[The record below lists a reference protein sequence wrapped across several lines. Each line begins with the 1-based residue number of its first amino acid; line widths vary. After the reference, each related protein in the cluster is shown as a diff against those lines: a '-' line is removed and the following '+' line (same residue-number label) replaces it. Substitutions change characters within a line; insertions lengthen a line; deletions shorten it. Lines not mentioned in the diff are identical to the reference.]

1 MKDSSTDLPLRRRN
15 RRLAGLAFP
24 ALILAAGALTSV
36 APGVVQQDAP
46 ATRLY
51 RELAPGVV
59 PGTTA
64 PSKEMDLAFADYG
77 RVAEVTVKEG
87 DRVEAGQLLMR
98 QDLAA
103 DEALLRS
110 LQVKADVAARVEVAR
125 TQLELAKVELEAIRA
140 ASTAASDLEVQRAEL
155 EVKAA
160 ETRILEEERQGRFA
174 AHDVEQQQ
182 ARVDQRSMF
191 APDAGV
197 VQKLDAAVG
206 EVFGPQTPA
215 LKVVKIDP
223 LYVEVV
229 EVPATQVMRMK
240 VGDTVQVRYGEEDEW
255 QDARI
260 VFINPVGDP
269 YGDSSRLAFRA
280 ELPNPDGVPAGL
292 AVQVRLGGNQA
303 TAGGAGQ

>member
-1 MKDSSTDLPLRRRN
+1 
-15 RRLAGLAFP
+15 
-24 ALILAAGALTSV
+24 
-36 APGVVQQDAP
+36 
-46 ATRLY
+46 
-51 RELAPGVV
+51 
-59 PGTTA
+59 
-64 PSKEMDLAFADYG
+64 
-77 RVAEVTVKEG
+77 
-87 DRVEAGQLLMR
+87 
-98 QDLAA
+98 
-103 DEALLRS
+103 
-110 LQVKADVAARVEVAR
+110 
-125 TQLELAKVELEAIRA
+125 
-140 ASTAASDLEVQRAEL
+140 
-155 EVKAA
+155 
-160 ETRILEEERQGRFA
+160 
-174 AHDVEQQQ
+174 
-182 ARVDQRSMF
+182 
-191 APDAGV
+191 
-197 VQKLDAAVG
+197 VG